1 MYVIK
6 CCLAYDV
13 HKFSSGRGQGARES
27 EPGGAIPGS
36 AVPKVHS
43 VTIDLSMNCT
53 TSYAVFRNLARR
65 EKETNAH
72 LIQSLILWFK

>member
-6 CCLAYDV
+6 RCLAYDV

-43 VTIDLSMNCT
+43 VTIDFINELHHKCRMLC
-53 TSYAVFRNLARR
+53 LGIWHEGRR
-65 EKETNAH
+65 RQTPT
-72 LIQSLILWFK
+72 